1 MAFQRRKQLA
11 HSFCWNFY
19 MNATAEEGPRPQGI
33 SQRVTQFMVLVTQ
46 LHNYTHIRAH
56 DRRSVSR
63 RCVYISSLQCFTA
76 ADGLSCIN
84 SCHQDLNPDTWPPH
98 FTSAQSAMFGL
109 TLPVSLAGPSIWGGV
124 RAQIFWFGET
134 VEHLCV
140 AAGPAVT
147 FCGVCEQT

>member
-1 MAFQRRKQLA
+1 
-11 HSFCWNFY
+11 
-19 MNATAEEGPRPQGI
+19 MNATAEEGPRPRGI

-56 DRRSVSR
+56 GMRTVSC
-63 RCVYISSLQCFTA
+63 RCVYISTLQCFTA

-98 FTSAQSAMFGL
+98 FTSAQSEMFGL
-109 TLPVSLAGPSIWGGV
+109 TLPVSFAG
-124 RAQIFWFGET
+124 RAFGAASERGYFGLGRLWNIFSM
-134 VEHLCV
+134 
-140 AAGPAVT
+140 AAGLAAT